1 MSQKV
6 MRLSIWQSDN
16 NGVCEVRNLRLES
29 KAANPKIG
37 ESPETG
43 AAG

>member
-6 MRLSIWQSDN
+6 MRLSMWQSDN
-16 NGVCEVRNLRLES
+16 NGVCEGRILRLES
-29 KAANPKIG
+29 NAATPEIG
-37 ESPETG
+37 ESPEAG

>member
-16 NGVCEVRNLRLES
+16 NGVCEGRNLRLES
-29 KAANPKIG
+29 NVAKLKIG